1 MKRLGRIAVSLVL
14 LLLIGLTAALA
25 WNWAPDRPVAE
36 LKPRWALP
44 PSQFL
49 AVDGM
54 QVHLRDQGP
63 RDDPAPIVLLHGTS
77 ASLHTWEGWVAAL
90 QDKRR
95 VISLDLPGFGLT
107 GPFPDGDYRMSHY
120 SAFLGHVLDRL
131 QVPRAV
137 VAGNSFGGQLAWQ
150 FALDQPQRVEGLVLV
165 DAAGYP
171 RIATSMPIGFR
182 LAQIPAL
189 APLMANILPRQ
200 MIEASLRSVYG
211 DPSKVSDELI
221 DRYYELTLRAG
232 NREAL
237 IQRFIQS
244 EVGTSASRIAELK
257 VPTLI
262 IWGARDELIPPVNGE
277 RFKRDIEGSRLV
289 LFDDLGHVPQEEDPA
304 RTVAVLM
311 NFLEAL

>member
-1 MKRLGRIAVSLVL
+1 MKRVVQISVSLVL
-14 LLLIGLTAALA
+14 LLLISLVAAVA
-25 WNWAPDRPVAE
+25 WNWAPDRPLAD

-44 PSQFL
+44 PSQFV

-54 QVHLRDQGP
+54 LVHLRDQGP

-90 QDKRR
+90 QTKRR

-120 SAFLGHVLDRL
+120 SAFLAHVLDQL

-150 FALDQPQRVEGLVLV
+150 FALDHPQRVERLVLV

-171 RIATSMPIGFR
+171 RNATSIPIGFR

-189 APLMANILPRQ
+189 APLMANLLPRQ
-200 MIEASLRSVYG
+200 MIEASIRNVYG

-237 IQRFIQS
+237 RQRFIQA
-244 EVGTSASRIAELK
+244 EAGQGFTRIAELK

-262 IWGARDELIPPVNGE
+262 IWGGRDELIPPDNAE
-277 RFKRDIEGSRLV
+277 RFKRDIQGSRLV

-311 NFLEAL
+311 GFLEG

>member
-1 MKRLGRIAVSLVL
+1 MKRFANILISVVL
-14 LLLIGLTAALA
+14 LALVALTAAAA
-25 WNWAPDRPVAE
+25 WNWAPDRPVAQ

-44 PSQFL
+44 PSQFVAL
-49 AVDGM
+49 DGM

-90 QDKRR
+90 QNKRR

-107 GPFPDGDYRMSHY
+107 GPFPDGDYRMAHY
-120 SAFLGHVLDRL
+120 SAFLANVLDLL

-150 FALDQPQRVEGLVLV
+150 FALDHPQRVERLVLV

-171 RIATSMPIGFR
+171 RNATSIPIGFR
-182 LAQIPAL
+182 LAQIPVL
-189 APLMANILPRQ
+189 APLMDNLLPRA
-200 MIEASLRSVYG
+200 MIEASLRNVYG
-211 DPSKVSDELI
+211 DPSQVSDELI

-232 NREAL
+232 NRQAL
-237 IQRFIQS
+237 RQRFTQADGGS
-244 EVGTSASRIAELK
+244 GYTRIAELN

-262 IWGARDELIPPVNGE
+262 IWGGRDQLIPPVNAE
-277 RFKRDIEGSRLV
+277 RFQRDIEGSRVV

-304 RTVAVLM
+304 RTVAVLQT
-311 NFLEAL
+311 FLNE

>member
-1 MKRLGRIAVSLVL
+1 MKRVVQISVSLVL
-14 LLLIGLTAALA
+14 LLLISLVAAVA
-25 WNWAPDRPVAE
+25 WNWAPDRALAD

-44 PSQFL
+44 PSQFV

-54 QVHLRDQGP
+54 LVHLRDQGP

-90 QDKRR
+90 QTKRR

-120 SAFLGHVLDRL
+120 SAFLAHVLDQL

-150 FALDQPQRVEGLVLV
+150 FALDHPQRVERLVLV

-171 RIATSMPIGFR
+171 RNATSIPIGFR

-189 APLMANILPRQ
+189 APLMANLLPRQ
-200 MIEASLRSVYG
+200 MIEASIRNVYG

-237 IQRFIQS
+237 RQRFIQA
-244 EVGTSASRIAELK
+244 EAGQGFTRIAELK

-262 IWGARDELIPPVNGE
+262 IWGGRDELIPPDNAE
-277 RFKRDIEGSRLV
+277 RFKRDIQGSRLV

-311 NFLEAL
+311 GFLEG